1 MAKINMKEG
10 WWQKS
15 LAIALIGF
23 LGGVLGASIPHFMFS
38 KEETEK
44 RLLDSRISAYNDFF
58 KGQVKNIEAEALREK
73 SPDKADQ
80 ADQEYKRLVDEA
92 RFKLAVYGTKAD
104 ITAMVKY
111 FRNFPIPTCKDSRA
125 KWEDDIQIYQR
136 IRNGFFGNDAREQVD
151 DKSLI
156 LLLFSCE
163 EPD

>member
-1 MAKINMKEG
+1 MAKITVKEG

-15 LAIALIGF
+15 LTIAVIGF
-23 LGGVLGASIPHFMFS
+23 LGGVLVASIPHFVFS

-44 RLLDSRISAYNDFF
+44 RLLDSRMSAYNDFF
-58 KGQVKNIEAEALREK
+58 KGQVKHIEAEGLRK
-73 SPDKADQ
+73 DSPDKADQ
-80 ADQEYKRLVDEA
+80 ADQEYKTLVTEA

-111 FRNFPIPTCKDSRA
+111 FRNFDIYTCKESRA

-136 IRNGFFGNDAREQVD
+136 IRNGFFGSDAHEQVD

-156 LLLFSCE
+156 LLLFNCE